1 MFSGGHG
8 GRGTPGPMPNPE
20 VKPASADGTVWG
32 THGRVG
38 RCQKTDLK
46 AEEADV
52 YQLPP
57 PFCVLWSKIGVDCA
71 TLIAQL
77 KSGVAQSLCG

>member
-1 MFSGGHG
+1 MQGKELFSGGHG
-8 GRGTPGPMPNPE
+8 GRGTPGPMSNPE

-46 AEEADV
+46 AEETDTR
-52 YQLPP
+52 QLPP
-57 PFCVLWSKIGVDCA
+57 PFFMPTNCPPARGA
-71 TLIAQL
+71 AP
-77 KSGVAQSLCG
+77 

>member
-1 MFSGGHG
+1 MQGKELFSGGHG

-38 RCQKTDLK
+38 RCQKTEFITEG
-46 AEEADV
+46 AEYISAPSADFISYRV
-52 YQLPP
+52 
-57 PFCVLWSKIGVDCA
+57 
-71 TLIAQL
+71 
-77 KSGVAQSLCG
+77 

>member
-1 MFSGGHG
+1 MQGKELFSGGHG

-46 AEEADV
+46 AEGADLR
-52 YQLPP
+52 QLPP
-57 PFCVLWSKIGVDCA
+57 LLLYLSLLLRHQPFKL
-71 TLIAQL
+71 
-77 KSGVAQSLCG
+77 